1 MKRVGMGLLLAAI
14 LIVMGA
20 CGDPLSTPTESSAAL
35 RMVSRVVLE
44 TGATYEQGVLGPGAI
59 YEIHTPPGWQNGA
72 LVLYVHGYVSPYDE
86 PGLPE
91 DLDSSVLQMLLGGG
105 FAVAYSSFSETGWAV
120 RDGAIR
126 SRQLLGYFRDNYGDP
141 QQVYLVGASQGGLI
155 ALSLAEQNPDL
166 FDGLLS
172 VSGAIGGG
180 RLQMDYLT
188 HVRALFDR
196 FFGEKLNLLAAAVDP
211 IAVPSQALLAALGDG
226 VLDAD
231 PESVPPE
238 LSGYLEYFPE
248 VVATLVFGNPE
259 TALALATTLVDDV
272 PLFNWRPEEILDPAF
287 WQDPADP
294 TVQGFLFEVVET
306 IASALWFN
314 VFGTQDLLERTN
326 GHAMVDNSD
335 TRYWSLALSTE
346 QNLWLNTEVER
357 ITAHP
362 AGRNYLLRWYQPTGR
377 LRFPMVTVHVSR
389 DPAVA
394 ILHERAF
401 AAIVA
406 GAGRSDYLV
415 QREFDGFGHGD
426 LREAYGDLFIQYV
439 LNAFA
444 DLVFWV
450 TAGVAP

>member
-1 MKRVGMGLLLAAI
+1 MKRVGVGLLVAAI
-14 LIVMGA
+14 LTVIGA
-20 CGDPLSTPTESSAAL
+20 CGDPLSTPTESSAAP
-35 RMVSRVVLE
+35 RMMSRVVLDS
-44 TGATYEQGVLGPGAI
+44 GVTYEQGVLGPGAI
-59 YEIHTPPGWQNGA
+59 YEIYTPPGWQIGA

-91 DLDSSVLQMLLGGG
+91 DLDDSVLEMLLGGG

-141 QQVYLVGASQGGLI
+141 EEVYLVGASQGGLI
-155 ALSLAEQNPDL
+155 ALSLAEQNPNL

-172 VSGAIGGG
+172 ISGAIGGG
-180 RLQMDYLT
+180 PLQMEYLT

-196 FFGEKLNLLAAAVDP
+196 FFGEKLHLLAGTVDP
-211 IAVPSQALLAALGDG
+211 IAAPSQALLAALGDG

-231 PESVPPE
+231 PEAVSPE

-248 VVATLVFGNPE
+248 VVAALVLGHPE
-259 TALALATTLVDDV
+259 TALALAATLVDGV
-272 PLFNWRPEEILDPAF
+272 PLFNWRLEEILDPA
-287 WQDPADP
+287 
-294 TVQGFLFEVVET
+294 VHVFLFEVVET

-314 VFGTQDLLERTN
+314 IFGTPDLLERTN
-326 GHAMVDNSD
+326 GHAMVDNSG
-335 TRYWSLALSTE
+335 TQYWSLVLNAE
-346 QNLWLNTEVER
+346 ENLRLNDEVER

-362 AGRNYLLRWYQPTGR
+362 AGTNYLSRWYQPTGW
-377 LRFPMVTVHVSR
+377 LRFPMMTVHVSR
-389 DPAVA
+389 DPAVP
-394 ILHERAF
+394 ILHERTF

-406 GAGRSDYLV
+406 GAGSSDYLV

-439 LNAFA
+439 LSAFA
-444 DLVFWV
+444 DLVLWV
-450 TAGVAP
+450 TSGVAP